1 MNVDIAALTE
11 KAARA
16 VCLRLFLDYDGT
28 LAEFAPTPDI
38 IQPRAD
44 LIDLLKRLAAAP
56 GVLPAVISGRRLA
69 DIEKLLPAAGLLLGG
84 AYGLEMLLPDGSRR
98 TILSADVIRPQVEK
112 VKTRWQ
118 DVIAGSSGFI
128 LEDKGWT
135 VALHGRHAGAAQVS
149 GVMERARLAASDSLR
164 GEKFRLLGG
173 DRFLEFAPLEAS
185 KSAAVRWVLDS
196 LTPPDAMVV
205 FLGDDD
211 KDEEAFE
218 AILEAGG
225 TAVRVA
231 AEPVSSLAQYRLSG
245 PRQVRSWLEDL
256 LAKRAG

>member
-135 VALHGRHAGAAQVS
+135 VALHGRHAGAAQVE
-149 GVMERARLAASDSLR
+149 GVMESVPMS
-164 GEKFRLLGG
+164 
-173 DRFLEFAPLEAS
+173 
-185 KSAAVRWVLDS
+185 
-196 LTPPDAMVV
+196 
-205 FLGDDD
+205 
-211 KDEEAFE
+211 
-218 AILEAGG
+218 
-225 TAVRVA
+225 
-231 AEPVSSLAQYRLSG
+231 
-245 PRQVRSWLEDL
+245 
-256 LAKRAG
+256 